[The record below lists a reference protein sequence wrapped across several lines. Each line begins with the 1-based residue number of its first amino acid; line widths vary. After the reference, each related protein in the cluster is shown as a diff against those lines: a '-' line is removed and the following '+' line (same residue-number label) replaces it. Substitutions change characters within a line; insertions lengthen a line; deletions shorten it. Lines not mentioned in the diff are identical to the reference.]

1 MVVDVVPLGSGLWG
15 YRTTSAPL
23 AKVPP
28 KRPLVPARKPAGA
41 ASDLSRETAASEA
54 RALKGELHVALCQ
67 LAEVRMALAD
77 SERRRTA
84 MEAELQSRSTR
95 LDDCKQQLET
105 KDGQLA
111 ELTEEVERLEA
122 MNRRLEDKQSDIRR
136 MASEVLNSK
145 AAVREAEKLTHEH
158 TVLKAQMSLLT
169 PLVSAIED
177 LDRVLPTGPGGKTMR
192 RRSSLTST
200 AVGGSGE
207 EGATEA
213 PVVDF
218 LGACAVV
225 KAAAEVLTVQAKGG
239 VMPATPGHGLAT
251 PNTKVEDEESKEGTV
266 L

>member
-1 MVVDVVPLGSGLWG
+1 M
-15 YRTTSAPL
+15 
-23 AKVPP
+23 
-28 KRPLVPARKPAGA
+28 
-41 ASDLSRETAASEA
+41 
-54 RALKGELHVALCQ
+54 
-67 LAEVRMALAD
+67 
-77 SERRRTA
+77 
-84 MEAELQSRSTR
+84 
-95 LDDCKQQLET
+95 
-105 KDGQLA
+105 A

-136 MASEVLNSK
+136 MATEVLNSK

-158 TVLKAQMSLLT
+158 TVLKAQVGALPPFFPPPPPHPKHAHRHTRARGLLVLSLVCCLRLSWTDNTTPAGPLPFPRQMSLLT

-177 LDRVLPTGPGGKTMR
+177 LDRVLPTGPSGKTMR

-225 KAAAEVLTVQAKGG
+225 KAATEVLTVQAKGG